1 MALSPQRPPFGQD
14 PSPTRSPAVP
24 VLVVTTDD
32 ETWMRLSAAV
42 PGLRLEQYDD
52 VDDLIRTWQ
61 PSRPAVVLVD
71 ARTTP
76 ELGRTIERL
85 QTHSVA
91 LVPVAYVDEVS
102 TPAALALERKR
113 ALFDHV
119 ATTLDPGATLAVFDR
134 AGEEAQARA
143 ALVPPGVTHS
153 VADMTP
159 PPRTPPSKTMSPLVI
174 GGIAA
179 VVLAGAGAA
188 WWYSRQSAPSTPAPA
203 PVAGTP
209 TAPAAAAPAA
219 ARTESTPSAPDT
231 AAQDAA
237 TTEQVEALLSRAR
250 AAMRDKRY
258 IDPDADNA
266 LAHYRGVLAFDATN
280 GEAQQGLDRIAEVLI
295 GRAEAAMASRDYPAA
310 LRALEVARS
319 LKPDH
324 PRLAALDAQ
333 VGQRLSDLALGQ
345 IQAAV
350 QANAFERAATL
361 MKQAE
366 RSGAVPAAT
375 LNQIRQEIGKRQAK
389 SQLND
394 LVRLA
399 NARIAQGRLL
409 EPGNDGA
416 KYYLNELQQLPE
428 GADAFT
434 RLRQDY
440 VRRATVEARSAAQ
453 RGNAAE
459 FEQWLAELRAQNVPT
474 AQIAALQREASQ
486 PTPKATDTPKFAQLV
501 TDRIAQRRLVSP
513 ENDNAIYYYRQ
524 LQIAEPRN
532 AQLPA
537 LRETIGAALLDQARS
552 AFDGGRAAE
561 AQIALDA
568 AREFGVPASTIASI
582 QPPPA
587 AARAPVAVTVPKL
600 TRPLQPDYPA
610 RALAAG
616 TTGWVDVEFIV
627 DAEGRAQNVRA
638 VGAEPR
644 AVFDSA
650 AVAAV
655 RRSRFEPAR
664 TADGTAIAQST
675 RLRVRFQVQN

>member
-1 MALSPQRPPFGQD
+1 MALSPQRPPYGQD
-14 PSPTRSPAVP
+14 QSPTRSPPVP

-71 ARTTP
+71 ARTTAD
-76 ELGRTIERL
+76 LGRTIERL
-85 QTHSVA
+85 QTHSVS

-102 TPAALALERKR
+102 TSVAIALERKR

-119 ATTLDPGATLAVFDR
+119 ASTIDPGTTLAVFDR
-134 AGEEAQARA
+134 AGEEALARA

-153 VADMTP
+153 VGDVTP
-159 PPRTPPSKTMSPLVI
+159 PSRTPPTRSLSPLVI
-174 GGIAA
+174 GGVAA

-188 WWYSRQSAPSTPAPA
+188 WWYSRQSDAPSPAPA
-203 PVAGTP
+203 TNSPA
-209 TAPAAAAPAA
+209 TAATKPEPAAKPEAA
-219 ARTESTPSAPDT
+219 TTP
-231 AAQDAA
+231 QDAA
-237 TTEQVEALLSRAR
+237 AQEAATAEQVESLLSRAR

-266 LAHYRGVLAFDATN
+266 LAHYRGVLAFDSAN
-280 GEAQQGLDRIAEVLI
+280 GEAQQGIDRIAEVLI
-295 GRAEAAMASRDYPAA
+295 GRAESAMAARDFPAA

-319 LKPDH
+319 LNPDH
-324 PRLAALDAQ
+324 PKLAALDAQ

-350 QANAFERAATL
+350 QANAFDRAATL
-361 MKQAE
+361 LKQAE
-366 RSGAVPAAT
+366 RTGAVPAAT
-375 LNQIRQEIGKRQAK
+375 LSQIRQEIGKRQVK
-389 SQLND
+389 SQVND

-416 KYYLNELQQLPE
+416 KFYLNELQQLPDA
-428 GADAFT
+428 ADSLA
-434 RLRQDY
+434 RLRQDF
-440 VRRATVEARSAAQ
+440 VKRAIAEARTAAQ
-453 RGNAAE
+453 RGASADL
-459 FEQWLAELRAQNVPT
+459 EQWLAELRAQNVPA
-474 AQIAALQREASQ
+474 AQIAALQREAAQ
-486 PTPKATDTPKFAQLV
+486 PQQQKAGDTPKLTQLV
-501 TDRIAQRRLVSP
+501 TDRIAQRRLVAP

-524 LQIAEPRN
+524 LQVAEPRN
-532 AQLPA
+532 AQLPG
-537 LRETIGAALLDQARS
+537 LRDAIGAALLDQARS

-568 AREFGVPASTIASI
+568 AREFGVAASTIASV

-587 AARAPVAVTVPKL
+587 AARAPVAVTLPKL
-600 TRPLQPDYPA
+600 ARPLQPDYPA

-616 TTGWVDVEFIV
+616 TQGWVDVEFVV
-627 DAEGRAQNVRA
+627 DADGRAQNVRA

-664 TADGTAIAQST
+664 TADGTPIAQST
-675 RLRVRFQVQN
+675 RLRVRFAVQN